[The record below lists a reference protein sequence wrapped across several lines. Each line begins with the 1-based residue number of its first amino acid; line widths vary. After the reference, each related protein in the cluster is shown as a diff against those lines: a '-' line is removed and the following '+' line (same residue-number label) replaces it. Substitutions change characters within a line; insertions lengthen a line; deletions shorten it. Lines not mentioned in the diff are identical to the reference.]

1 MKHIALK
8 ITAFLFGIAL
18 WFYVISLK
26 NFQLEIEAPII
37 LSKLPETLAIASRP
51 PQSMPITVEGRP
63 FDLIRMRAQETKAAS
78 IVVDLHDIE
87 LGSHRVHIG
96 SKNYSSPNFP
106 NIHYVDSDE
115 RLSFIDLDIDTRIVR
130 NVPIKS
136 NVTFRPAS
144 GYIITSD
151 PVLNPEGLN
160 VSGARNALMRIIEV
174 PTDSIR
180 YDSVKAPG
188 RYTVPLRFDQ
198 LPAYVA
204 PNDSAIEITI
214 DVQKVTNKVFKDVPV
229 HLIGRYDKNEVS
241 LLPST
246 VEVEITGGEK
256 ILDTLKADALDLF
269 VEINRFTIE
278 DVDSLPPTV
287 RLMIDKSINTDLSI
301 KGIQIKPDKVRLQRK
316 IPQPTTETSTDSTQ
330 APAKPT
336 VFTMDDLEE
345 EGK

>member
-1 MKHIALK
+1 M
-8 ITAFLFGIAL
+8 
-18 WFYVISLK
+18 
-26 NFQLEIEAPII
+26 
-37 LSKLPETLAIASRP
+37 
-51 PQSMPITVEGRP
+51 
-63 FDLIRMRAQETKAAS
+63 
-78 IVVDLHDIE
+78 
-87 LGSHRVHIG
+87 
-96 SKNYSSPNFP
+96 
-106 NIHYVDSDE
+106 
-115 RLSFIDLDIDTRIVR
+115 
-130 NVPIKS
+130 
-136 NVTFRPAS
+136 
-144 GYIITSD
+144 
-151 PVLNPEGLN
+151 
-160 VSGARNALMRIIEV
+160 
-174 PTDSIR
+174 
-180 YDSVKAPG
+180 
-188 RYTVPLRFDQ
+188 
-198 LPAYVA
+198 
-204 PNDSAIEITI
+204 
-214 DVQKVTNKVFKDVPV
+214 
-229 HLIGRYDKNEVS
+229 IGRYDKNEVS